1 MEIKIYSLFV
11 LFLGTFGFAQQDF
24 FALSGQD
31 SKQIIFRDFR
41 VLDVN
46 KGLSGEILLSSSSK
60 PNVFSEVRNMWI
72 TEESKSNNNALAT
85 QMASLASDAKG
96 NLVYMP
102 LLSGNIYVLNN
113 KTKEI
118 ILVESNVPKT
128 VACDLKTHF
137 TRMTT
142 AADGSFF
149 ALNNSGS
156 QLIQISN
163 TTGKYSV
170 KDLGAVSD
178 IASNG
183 EFQLAKMQTGFGGD
197 MIADRENNLY
207 VFSASGNIF
216 KVSVQDLR
224 AEFLGTIKGLPEHYS
239 LNGAAVDKKGNVIV
253 ASAKGQG
260 FYTVNLENL
269 QATPLAKNFDLNVY
283 DLASHYQIPAARG
296 TSAVF
301 SKIEVY
307 PTQVNAGVIHLRY
320 NDEVKGNITF
330 GVYDTAG
337 KLVLNNT
344 VKAEKNSVQTFD
356 LSLLNS
362 GVYIIHVSDGMGKEL
377 LTKKILVNY

>member
-72 TEESKSNNNALAT
+72 TEESKSNNNAQAT
-85 QMASLASDAKG
+85 QMAALASDANG

-183 EFQLAKMQTGFGGD
+183 EFQLGKMQTGFGGD

-269 QATPLAKNFDLNVY
+269 KATPLAKNFDLNVY
-283 DLASHYQIPAARG
+283 DLASHYQIPAAKG

-344 VKAEKNSVQTFD
+344 VNAEKNSVQTFD